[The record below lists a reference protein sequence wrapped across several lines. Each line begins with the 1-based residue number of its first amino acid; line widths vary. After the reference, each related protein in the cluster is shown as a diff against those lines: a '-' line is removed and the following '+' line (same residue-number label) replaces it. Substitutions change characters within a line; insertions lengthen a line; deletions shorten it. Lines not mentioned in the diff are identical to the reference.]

1 MSRPYSVEFER
12 SAAVS
17 QDAAPSPPA
26 ADPRSIRAC
35 LTPTLAA
42 EFDHEWAIVLDRV
55 KQSQDLTDLH
65 ALLNK
70 WQHTAY
76 LEMREPGAY
85 YRMLAKAEEI
95 MRTGQRAG
103 AVSADDMRALIRQ
116 RQGR

>member
-1 MSRPYSVEFER
+1 MVVLMGTPATASNHPT
-12 SAAVS
+12 
-17 QDAAPSPPA
+17 PPA
-26 ADPRSIRAC
+26 AEPTAIRAC

-42 EFDHEWAIVLDRV
+42 EFDHEWTVVLDRV

-76 LEMREPGAY
+76 LEQRDPGAY
-85 YRMLAKAEEI
+85 YRMLAKAEQI
-95 MRTGQRAG
+95 TRAG
-103 AVSADDMRALIRQ
+103 GNSDAVPFEDMQALIRK